1 GAIAAGYFLGR
12 EKKDTLED
20 LEFEKPDMVNPDKNE
35 VEDVTNLINVELIE
49 VEIGYGLISLAD
61 ESAGGDLLQRIAS
74 IRRQCA
80 IDMGI
85 VVQPIRIRDNLQLNP
100 NQYN

>member
-1 GAIAAGYFLGR
+1 
-12 EKKDTLED
+12 
-20 LEFEKPDMVNPDKNE
+20 MVNPDKNE
-35 VEDVTNLINVELIE
+35 VEDVTNLINVESIE
-49 VEIGYGLISLAD
+49 VDIGYGLISLAD

-85 VVQPIRIRDNLQLNP
+85 VVQPI
-100 NQYN
+100 